1 MDTIKEVDEE
11 SNRDTIKG
19 DLNTAA
25 IQTKPP
31 QIKETP
37 NNYSKL
43 CLDIYRIQWN
53 QQEYFYTKHK

>member
-31 QIKETP
+31 
-37 NNYSKL
+37 
-43 CLDIYRIQWN
+43 
-53 QQEYFYTKHK
+53 